1 VDIAS
6 SFVDENVEHGRECF
20 NESFEPTT
28 SGEQKERGDAE
39 KTSENRSN
47 LASGIHDGASLPLLQ
62 PAPTPLPFPL
72 PLLLQDQ
79 LLTEMKSQVPR
90 AGSPLPQTTEQA
102 LVPEMARPL
111 NVTDALSYLD
121 EVKIQF
127 SERPEVYNQ
136 FLDIMKDFKSQT
148 YVLAV
153 VLW

>member
-1 VDIAS
+1 M
-6 SFVDENVEHGRECF
+6 DENVSTD
-20 NESFEPTT
+20 SFEPTT

-39 KTSENRSN
+39 KTLENRSN

-62 PAPTPLPFPL
+62 PAPMPLPFPL
-72 PLLLQDQ
+72 PLLLQNQ
-79 LLTEMKSQVPR
+79 LLTETKFQVPR

-102 LVPEMARPL
+102 LVLEMARLL
-111 NVTDALSYLD
+111 NVMDVLSYLD

-127 SERPEVYNQ
+127 SERPKVYNQ

-148 YVLAV
+148 YVLAI

>member
-1 VDIAS
+1 M
-6 SFVDENVEHGRECF
+6 DENVST
-20 NESFEPTT
+20 ESFESTT

-47 LASGIHDGASLPLLQ
+47 LASEIHDGASLPLLQ
-62 PAPTPLPFPL
+62 PAPTPLPFS
-72 PLLLQDQ
+72 LLFQDQ
-79 LLTEMKSQVPR
+79 ILTEMKSQALR
-90 AGSPLPQTTEQA
+90 AGSPLPQTTE

-148 YVLAV
+148 YVLVV